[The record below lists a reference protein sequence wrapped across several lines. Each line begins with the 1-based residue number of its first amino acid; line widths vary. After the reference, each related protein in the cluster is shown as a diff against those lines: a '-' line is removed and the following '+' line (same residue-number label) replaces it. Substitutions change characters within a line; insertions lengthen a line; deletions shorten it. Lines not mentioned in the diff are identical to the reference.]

1 MLRLHPK
8 IMAMTST
15 DRHSDFMTQ
24 ALDLAAA
31 AAAAGEV
38 PVGAVITN
46 RDGHVLATAENRMIR
61 DANALAHAELLAIQT
76 ALEVTGESRLT
87 GCDLWVTLEPCAM
100 CAGAIAHARLRRL
113 YFAAFDQKGG
123 AVDNGPCLFHQPTT
137 HHHIEVYGGIQQRA
151 AEQLLTAF
159 FADKR

>member
-1 MLRLHPK
+1 
-8 IMAMTST
+8 MTST

-24 ALDLAAA
+24 ALALAAA
-31 AAAAGEV
+31 AAVAGEV

-46 RDGHVLATAENRMIR
+46 RDGDILATAENRMIR
-61 DANALAHAELLAIQT
+61 DANALAHAEMLAIQT

-137 HHHIEVYGGIQQRA
+137 HHQIEVYGGIQQRA

-159 FADKR
+159 FADKS